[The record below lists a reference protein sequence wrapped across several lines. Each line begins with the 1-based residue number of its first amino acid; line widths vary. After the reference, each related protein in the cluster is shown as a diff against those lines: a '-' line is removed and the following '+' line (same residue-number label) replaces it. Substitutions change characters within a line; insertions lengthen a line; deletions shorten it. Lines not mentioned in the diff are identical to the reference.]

1 MYVYSVYMLKM
12 NMLVLLA
19 LVVGSCSSTKWK
31 QKPYS
36 QNINPLMEV
45 HHEELVV

>member
-1 MYVYSVYMLKM
+1 MLKG
-12 NMLVLLA
+12 NILVLLA
-19 LVVGSCSSTKWK
+19 LVIGGCSSTKWK

-36 QNINPLMEV
+36 QNFNPLLEV